1 MKVSILTLFPEILEG
16 YFSSSIMAKAVDRG
30 LFSYR
35 LINFREFAFD
45 RHRTCD
51 DAPYGGGAGMVL
63 KPEPVAK
70 ALDSV
75 GIAEKRVIYPSP
87 SGRLFRQSMAEEFSR
102 EEELVIICGRYE
114 GLDQRIIDRYVDDE
128 VCVGDYVLSS
138 GEVAAMVITDA
149 VYRLREGII
158 SAESLEEES
167 FSDGL
172 LEYPHY
178 TRPEVFEGDKVPEIL
193 LSGHHEKIREW
204 RMRQRLAK
212 TLRNRPDLLEKRNLD
227 DGEKRLLEELREI
240 QEIRE
245 ERTHEYH

>member
-1 MKVSILTLFPEILEG
+1 MKVSILTLFPEIMEG
-16 YFSSSIMAKAVDRG
+16 YFCSSIMAKAVDRG

-35 LINFREFAFD
+35 LINFREFATD
-45 RHRTCD
+45 KHRTCD

-63 KPEPVAK
+63 KPEPLAK
-70 ALDSV
+70 ALEFV
-75 GIAEKRVIYPSP
+75 GTGGKRVVFPSP

-114 GLDQRIIDRYVDDE
+114 GLDQRIIDSYVDDE

-138 GEVAAMVITDA
+138 GEVAAMVIIDA

-178 TRPEVFEGDKVPEIL
+178 TRPEIFDGEKVPEIL
-193 LSGHHEKIREW
+193 LSGHHEKIHEW
-204 RMRQRLAK
+204 RTRQRLEK
-212 TLRNRPDLLEKRNLD
+212 TLANRPELLKNRNLD
-227 DGEKRLLEELREI
+227 DGEKRILKELTRKQGNQGGENP
-240 QEIRE
+240 
-245 ERTHEYH
+245 